1 MNEQEKAQLLRRGSG
16 DSMYIIWRVYANIN
30 NDRIMSVAAGVTFYV
45 LLALFPAMAALVS
58 LYGLFADPTVIGEHV
73 TDLSGIMPEGGYAD
87 HWRPVEKSDLERQRY
102 ARFHVPAHARDLSV
116 ERKFGNEGHV

>member
-1 MNEQEKAQLLRRGSG
+1 MSIPNRGSKRG
-16 DSMYIIWRVYANIN
+16 AERQQQVADEQRGRTAAKPSDIPARGWKDIIWRVYANIN

-73 TDLSGIMPEGGYAD
+73 TDLSGIMPRGVRRSLAT
-87 HWRPVEKSDLERQRY
+87 S
-102 ARFHVPAHARDLSV
+102 
-116 ERKFGNEGHV
+116 